1 MKFLSTLFFFGLTF
15 GIFITGATSADSVLT
30 ATDVAYLDFDI
41 LNSTVDYDIFNSTNV
56 TLSPLQPI
64 PYENKSV
71 CYTNEEEAERIVCR
85 VGKPWPEYVHFA
97 YAFGIWT
104 MLGLYWFIAII
115 SIISMFV
122 CCYPTPIK
130 YPNSGESIN
139 SRKGA
144 SKK

>member
-1 MKFLSTLFFFGLTF
+1 MKFLSTLFFFGLTV
-15 GIFITGATSADSVLT
+15 GIFITGATSADGFPDT
-30 ATDVAYLDFDI
+30 TDETYP
-41 LNSTVDYDIFNSTNV
+41 DYDVSNSSVVDFFNQTNV
-56 TLSPLQPI
+56 TLLPLQPI

-130 YPNSGESIN
+130 YQYSGESIN
-139 SRKGA
+139 SRKGV